1 MDQELVQYLNEQF
14 AGINERFEQVDQRF
28 EQVGQHFEQV
38 DQRFEQIDRRFE
50 EMRREMS
57 AGFDEVK
64 RHNGVL
70 VEDLR
75 HKLQL
80 VAEGFATHIEVR
92 HTQDREYFDRQFADT
107 HALIR
112 CSYDHLNQRIENLE
126 RKGQD

>member
-14 AGINERFEQVDQRF
+14 AGINQRFEQVDQRF

-38 DQRFEQIDRRFE
+38 DQRFEQVDRRFE

-112 CSYDHLNQRIENLE
+112 SSYDHLNQRIENLE
-126 RKGQD
+126 RKGQG

>member
-14 AGINERFEQVDQRF
+14 AGINQRF
-28 EQVGQHFEQV
+28 EQV
-38 DQRFEQIDRRFE
+38 DRRFE

-112 CSYDHLNQRIENLE
+112 SSYDHLNQRIENLE
-126 RKGQD
+126 RKGQG

>member
-1 MDQELVQYLNEQF
+1 MDQELVQYLNAQF
-14 AGINERFEQVDQRF
+14 AGINQR
-28 EQVGQHFEQV
+28 FEQV

-112 CSYDHLNQRIENLE
+112 SSYDHLNQRIENLE
-126 RKGQD
+126 RKGQG

>member
-1 MDQELVQYLNEQF
+1 MDQELVQYLNERF
-14 AGINERFEQVDQRF
+14 AGINQRFEQVDQRF
-28 EQVGQHFEQV
+28 EQV
-38 DQRFEQIDRRFE
+38 DRRFE

-112 CSYDHLNQRIENLE
+112 SSYDHLNQRIENLE
-126 RKGQD
+126 RKGQG